1 MKKPVIVRAEAEADL
16 AEAYNWYEQQVCD
29 LGGEFLL
36 CVDAVMASIERNP
49 HLYPVV
55 YKSIIRRALMR
66 RFPTEFSLSSESETF
81 PSLQWPTR
89 SGTREFGKTESEKKR
104 AHSLR
109 PYGRR
114 VESRIK
120 THRTHSNHRGD
131 GVRTHPTWR
140 KT

>member
-16 AEAYNWYEQQVCD
+16 AEAYNWYEQQVRD

-66 RFPTEFSLSSESETF
+66 RFPYGVFFVDGERNVSVIAVAHA
-81 PSLQWPTR
+81 
-89 SGTREFGKTESEKKR
+89 KR
-104 AHSLR
+104 N
-109 PYGRR
+109 PR
-114 VESRIK
+114 VWQDR
-120 THRTHSNHRGD
+120 
-131 GVRTHPTWR
+131 V
-140 KT
+140 